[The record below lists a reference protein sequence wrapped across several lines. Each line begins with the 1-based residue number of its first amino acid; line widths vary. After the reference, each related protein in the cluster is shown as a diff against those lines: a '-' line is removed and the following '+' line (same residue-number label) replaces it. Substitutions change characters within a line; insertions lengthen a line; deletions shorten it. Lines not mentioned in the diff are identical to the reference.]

1 MEPIVYGRSAD
12 EPADAARSR
21 AAHAE
26 QRDDIAIIG
35 VHALGAAGVIAARL
49 GLDVADIDDMAEQFA
64 LIGLR
69 AQPADMRGDPGIDAR
84 QIGERVALARQA
96 AQQQKAAAE
105 AHFLAAPG
113 EIAAEPRQ
121 RKALRRDLRKVDLA
135 ERMEVAQR
143 RVDLIDLG
151 GGEDANALLPEMDPR
166 AFPDGRTFDRG
177 DGHSV
182 SPPSTMTVWPVTIA
196 APAHRKKM

>member
-35 VHALGAAGVIAARL
+35 VHALRTAGVIAARL
-49 GLDVADIDDMAEQFA
+49 GLDVADIDNMAEQFA

-69 AQPADMRGDPGIDAR
+69 AQPADIRAEPDIDAR
-84 QIGERVALARQA
+84 QIVERVALARQV

-105 AHFLAAPG
+105 TQLLAESG
-113 EIAAEPRQ
+113 EIA
-121 RKALRRDLRKVDLA
+121 
-135 ERMEVAQR
+135 
-143 RVDLIDLG
+143 G
-151 GGEDANALLPEMDPR
+151 
-166 AFPDGRTFDRG
+166 
-177 DGHSV
+177 
-182 SPPSTMTVWPVTIA
+182 
-196 APAHRKKM
+196 